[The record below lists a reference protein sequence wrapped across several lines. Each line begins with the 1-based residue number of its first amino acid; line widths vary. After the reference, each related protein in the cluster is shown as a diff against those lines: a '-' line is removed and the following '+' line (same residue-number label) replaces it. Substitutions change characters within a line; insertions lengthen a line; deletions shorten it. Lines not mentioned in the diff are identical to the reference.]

1 MFKVG
6 VIMQDKGDTAKAKP
20 YTSRLSVNT
29 LVLMALNRHKT
40 SERDVMHN
48 TRPEVALFLVCR
60 ANHKQLSDL
69 HRNFCCAQAE
79 ISNICRRCHGIS
91 NKPKATKSGSL
102 AQLVEQL
109 TFNQLVAGRI
119 LHDPPIAKVEAV
131 VKREGYVASATAR
144 RARRS
149 RVILHDPH

>member
-6 VIMQDKGDTAKAKP
+6 VIMQDKGDTAKRKP

-29 LVLMALNRHKT
+29 LVLMALKGAKT

-48 TRPEVALFLVCR
+48 TRPEVALFWSCR

-69 HRNFCCAQAE
+69 HRNFCCLKSE

-91 NKPKATKSGSL
+91 NKPKQRKSGSL

-109 TFNQLVAGRI
+109 TFNQLAQVRI
-119 LHDPPIAKVEAV
+119 LHDPPL
-131 VKREGYVASATAR
+131 T
-144 RARRS
+144 
-149 RVILHDPH
+149 